1 MTHHLVLD
9 DEQKENLEA
18 ITACLHAM
26 MDARARRLDP
36 DDVVTKAARMARNKA
51 MSIMAQFDLGPL
63 RMWEEMPIVQ
73 QDKILQLARAMLDAE
88 TFEVRAILYGGMREI
103 MLQRLPMSKLP
114 WGDDDEPQADPQVLG
129 MEEAAEMA
137 ASKPPKMRKVRRKD
151 L

>member
-63 RMWEEMPIVQ
+63 RMWEEMPIAQ

-88 TFEVRAILYGGMREI
+88 TFEIRAILYGGLREV

-114 WGDDDEPQADPQVLG
+114 WGDEPEPATDPQDVG
-129 MEEAAEMA
+129 VEEAPDMA
-137 ASKPPKMRKVRRKD
+137 AEKPAKMRKVRKKNV
-151 L
+151 